1 MWKLFNILSGTIV
14 CARYARNKLSFP
26 CGLRMMRINGCRTNT
41 ELQVDINHI
50 KSSEEF
56 ARLAASGG
64 FYSLHSGRDYIV
76 GRVDVRRPI
85 PDKLLTVF
93 LYADLD
99 RGEACPRQNILQLN

>member
-14 CARYARNKLSFP
+14 CAQYARKKLSFP

-50 KSSEEF
+50 KSSEKF
-56 ARLAASGG
+56 ARLFASGG
-64 FYSLHSGRDYIV
+64 LYGLHTGRDYIIC
-76 GRVDVRRPI
+76 RVDVRRPI

-93 LYADLD
+93 LHTDLD
-99 RGEACPRQNILQLN
+99 